1 MRRWTAARLTRSP
14 WRPRRPREVY
24 YGWWLL
30 AGSIAAMALGSGVS
44 FWAFGLYIEPL
55 ESEFG
60 WSRGEVSGALS
71 LGLLTGGLS
80 GPLTG
85 RWIDARGPRQVILFG
100 AATTALSYGLLATTS
115 ELWQWYVYSAVNGVF
130 RQMMFFIPFQAL
142 MSRWFDRRRG
152 IALSILGT
160 GFALGGVV
168 VVPAMRVIIDSL
180 GWDVSFVV
188 SGLVI
193 VALFLPL
200 GALLV
205 RNDPSDVGSLPDG
218 EAVAPGTETPALRHS
233 GLTLRAALATPH
245 FWLVAIGFT
254 FLFFGMLGM
263 LVHQIPLYV
272 SIGVPRGTAA
282 LLVSAMA
289 ALGIGSRLAVGL
301 IADRVR
307 RFEYVVIAMCACLA
321 GALIALLLDPGVV
334 GITVFVLL
342 WVCGTGGGPIIE
354 SMLLTR
360 MFGLAHFATLL
371 GAMFVIEEAGLVISP
386 VVAGWI
392 FDVTGSYDLALVMFI
407 CSFGLAALLFGVV
420 SRLPP
425 LRFEPAWEA

>member
-1 MRRWTAARLTRSP
+1 MSIAWRLQRLRR
-14 WRPRRPREVY
+14 VY

-55 ESEFG
+55 GSQFG
-60 WSRGEVSGALS
+60 WSRGEVSGGLS

-100 AATTALSYGLLATTS
+100 AVTTALSYGLLATTS
-115 ELWQWYVYSAVNGVF
+115 ELWQWYAYSAVNGVF

-152 IALSILGT
+152 MALSILGT

-168 VVPAMRVIIDSL
+168 VVPAMRVIVDSF

-193 VALFLPL
+193 VGLFVPL
-200 GALLV
+200 GVLLV

-218 EAVAPGTETPALRHS
+218 EAVPPGTATPAVRHS

-245 FWLVAIGFT
+245 FWLVATGFT
-254 FLFFGMLGM
+254 FLFFGMFGM

-272 SIGVPRGTAA
+272 SLGVSRGNAA
-282 LLVSAMA
+282 LIVSAMA
-289 ALGIGSRLAVGL
+289 ALGIGARLAFGL

-307 RFEYVVIAMCACLA
+307 RFEYLVIAMCACLA
-321 GALIALLLDPGVV
+321 SALIALLLDSGVV
-334 GITVFVLL
+334 GITLFVLL

-354 SMLLTR
+354 AMLLTR

-371 GAMFVIEEAGLVISP
+371 GAMIVVEEAGLVLSP

-392 FDVTGSYDLALVMFI
+392 FDVTGSYDLALVMFSA
-407 CSFGLAALLFGVV
+407 SFGLSVLLFAIL

-425 LRFEPAWEA
+425 LNFEAARTD

>member
-1 MRRWTAARLTRSP
+1 MSIAWRLQRLRR
-14 WRPRRPREVY
+14 VY

-55 ESEFG
+55 ESQFG
-60 WSRGEVSGALS
+60 WSRSEVSGGLS

-100 AATTALSYGLLATTS
+100 AVTTALSYGLLATTS
-115 ELWQWYVYSAVNGVF
+115 ELWQWYAYSAVNGVF

-152 IALSILGT
+152 MALSILGT

-168 VVPAMRVIIDSL
+168 VVPVMRVLVDSF

-193 VALFLPL
+193 VALFVPL
-200 GALLV
+200 GVLLV

-218 EAVAPGTETPALRHS
+218 EAVPPGTETPAVRRS

-254 FLFFGMLGM
+254 FLFFGMFGM

-272 SIGVPRGTAA
+272 SLGVPRGNAA
-282 LLVSAMA
+282 LIVSAMA
-289 ALGIGSRLAVGL
+289 ALGIGSRLAFGL

-307 RFEYVVIAMCACLA
+307 RFEYLVIAMCACLA
-321 GALIALLLDPGVV
+321 SALIALLLDSGMV
-334 GITVFVLL
+334 GITLFVLL

-354 SMLLTR
+354 AMLLTR

-371 GAMFVIEEAGLVISP
+371 GAMIVVEEAGLVISP
-386 VVAGWI
+386 VVAGYI
-392 FDVTGSYDLALVMFI
+392 FDVTGSYDLALVMFSS
-407 CSFGLAALLFGVV
+407 SFGLSVLLFAIL

-425 LRFEPAWEA
+425 LNFEPPKAR

>member
-1 MRRWTAARLTRSP
+1 MNIAWRLQRLRR
-14 WRPRRPREVY
+14 VY

-44 FWAFGLYIEPL
+44 FWAFGLYIAPL

-60 WSRGEVSGALS
+60 WSRGEVSGGLS
-71 LGLLTGGLS
+71 LGLLSSGLA

-100 AATTALSYGLLATTS
+100 AVTTALSYGLLATTS
-115 ELWQWYVYSAVNGVF
+115 ELWQWYVYSAINGVF

-142 MSRWFDRRRG
+142 ISRWFDRRRG
-152 IALSILGT
+152 VALSILGT

-168 VVPAMRVIIDSL
+168 VVPTMRWVIDTL
-180 GWDVSFVV
+180 GWGPSFIFSGVV
-188 SGLVI
+188 ITL
-193 VALFLPL
+193 LFLPL
-200 GALLV
+200 GTLLV
-205 RNDPSDVGSLPDG
+205 RNHPSDVGAEPDG
-218 EAVAPGTETPALRHS
+218 AAPPAGRVEAGPGASRLT

-245 FWLVAIGFT
+245 FWLVAFGFT
-254 FLFFGMLGM
+254 FLFFGMFGM

-272 SIGVPRGTAA
+272 SLGVPRATAA
-282 LLVSAMA
+282 LIVSGMA
-289 ALGIGSRLAVGL
+289 ALGVGSRLAFGV
-301 IADRVR
+301 IADRLR
-307 RFEYVVIAMCACLA
+307 RFEYLVITMCACLA
-321 GALIALLLDPGVV
+321 SGLLALLLDSGVV
-334 GITVFVLL
+334 GITLFVLL

-371 GAMFVIEEAGLVISP
+371 GAMFVIEEAGLVLSP

-407 CSFGLAALLFGVV
+407 CSLGLAALLFYVV
-420 SRLPP
+420 SRLPQ
-425 LRFEPAWEA
+425 LRFEPAREG

>member
-1 MRRWTAARLTRSP
+1 MSIAWRLQRLRR
-14 WRPRRPREVY
+14 VY

-55 ESEFG
+55 ESQFG
-60 WSRGEVSGALS
+60 WSRGEVSGGLS

-100 AATTALSYGLLATTS
+100 AVTTALSYGLLATTS
-115 ELWQWYVYSAVNGVF
+115 ELWQWYAYSAVNGVF

-152 IALSILGT
+152 MALSILGT

-168 VVPAMRVIIDSL
+168 VVPAMRAIIDSL
-180 GWDVSFVV
+180 GWNASFVV

-193 VALFLPL
+193 VALFVPL
-200 GALLV
+200 GVLLV

-218 EAVAPGTETPALRHS
+218 EAVAPGTVTPAVRHG

-245 FWLVAIGFT
+245 FWLVALGFT
-254 FLFFGMLGM
+254 FLFFGMFGM

-272 SIGVPRGTAA
+272 SLGVPRGNAA
-282 LLVSAMA
+282 LIVSAMA
-289 ALGIGSRLAVGL
+289 GLGIGSRLAFGL

-307 RFEYVVIAMCACLA
+307 RFEYLVIAMCACLA
-321 GALIALLLDPGVV
+321 SALIALLLDSGAV
-334 GITVFVLL
+334 GIALFVVL

-354 SMLLTR
+354 AMLLTR

-371 GAMFVIEEAGLVISP
+371 GAMFVVEEAGLVISP
-386 VVAGWI
+386 VVAGYI
-392 FDVTGSYDLALVMFI
+392 FDVTGSYDLALVMFS
-407 CSFGLAALLFGVV
+407 CSFGLSVLFFAIV
-420 SRLPP
+420 SRLPQ
-425 LRFEPAWEA
+425 LRFEGARTD

>member
-1 MRRWTAARLTRSP
+1 MSLPVWL
-14 WRPRRPREVY
+14 RRPREVY

-55 ESEFG
+55 ETEFG
-60 WSRGEVSGALS
+60 WSRGEVSGGLS
-71 LGLLTGGLS
+71 VGLLSSGFA

-85 RWIDARGPRQVILFG
+85 RWIDARGPREVILFG
-100 AATTALSYGLLATTS
+100 AVTTALSYGLLATTS
-115 ELWQWYVYSAVNGVF
+115 ELWQWYAYSAINGVF

-142 MSRWFDRRRG
+142 ISRWFDRRRG

-168 VVPAMRVIIDSL
+168 IVPLMR
-180 GWDVSFVV
+180 
-188 SGLVI
+188 LVI
-193 VALFLPL
+193 DTVGWGPSFIVSAVVILLLYLPL
-200 GALLV
+200 GTLLV
-205 RNDPSDVGSLPDG
+205 RNHPSDVGAQPDG
-218 EAVAPGTETPALRHS
+218 APAPAGQPLEASEAASRLS

-245 FWLVAIGFT
+245 FWLVALGFT
-254 FLFFGMLGM
+254 FLFFGMFGM

-272 SIGVPRGTAA
+272 SLGVPRGTAA
-282 LLVSAMA
+282 LIVSAMA
-289 ALGIGSRLAVGL
+289 ALGIGSRLAFGV
-301 IADRVR
+301 IADRMR
-307 RFEYVVIAMCACLA
+307 RFEYLVIAMCACLA
-321 GALIALLLDPGVV
+321 SGLVALLLDSGAV
-334 GITVFVLL
+334 GISLFVLL

-354 SMLLTR
+354 AMLLTR

-371 GAMFVIEEAGLVISP
+371 GAMFVIEEAGLVVSP

-407 CSFGLAALLFGVV
+407 GSFGLSALLFAAV
-420 SRLPP
+420 SRLPQ
-425 LRFEPAWEA
+425 LRFESAQSG

>member
-1 MRRWTAARLTRSP
+1 MSLRSRRQRLRQ
-14 WRPRRPREVY
+14 VY

-55 ESEFG
+55 ESQFG

-80 GPLTG
+80 GPLIG
-85 RWIDARGPRQVILFG
+85 RWIDVRGPRQVILFG
-100 AATTALSYGLLATTS
+100 AVTTALTYGLLATTS
-115 ELWQWYVYSAVNGVF
+115 ELWQWYLYSAINGVF

-142 MSRWFDRRRG
+142 ISRWFDRRRG
-152 IALSILGT
+152 VALSILGT

-168 VVPAMRVIIDSL
+168 VVPAMRVVIDSL

-188 SGLVI
+188 SGLAI
-193 VALFLPL
+193 TLLFVPL
-200 GALLV
+200 GTLLV
-205 RNDPSDVGSLPDG
+205 RNDPSDVGAQPDG
-218 EAVAPGTETPALRHS
+218 AALPAGSLAEAEASARRVS
-233 GLTLRAALATPH
+233 GLTLRAAMATPH
-245 FWLVAIGFT
+245 FWLVGIGFT
-254 FLFFGMLGM
+254 FFFFGLFGM

-282 LLVSAMA
+282 LIVSATA
-289 ALGIGSRLAVGL
+289 ALGMGSRLAFGL
-301 IADRVR
+301 IADRVT
-307 RFEYVVIAMCACLA
+307 RFEHLVIAMCACLA
-321 GALIALLLDPGVV
+321 SALIALLLDSGVV
-334 GITVFVLL
+334 GITLFVVL

-354 SMLLTR
+354 AMLLTR

-371 GAMFVIEEAGLVISP
+371 GAMLVIEELGLVISP
-386 VVAGWI
+386 TIAGWI
-392 FDVTGSYDLALVMFI
+392 FDVTGSYDLALVLFV
-407 CSFGLAALLFGVV
+407 CSFGLGALLFAVV

-425 LRFEPAWEA
+425 LRFDPARVR

>member
-1 MRRWTAARLTRSP
+1 MSIAWRLQRLRR
-14 WRPRRPREVY
+14 VY

-55 ESEFG
+55 ESQFG
-60 WSRGEVSGALS
+60 WSRGEVSGGLS

-100 AATTALSYGLLATTS
+100 AVTTALSYGLLATTS
-115 ELWQWYVYSAVNGVF
+115 ELWQWYAYSAVNGVF

-152 IALSILGT
+152 MALSILGT

-168 VVPAMRVIIDSL
+168 VVPAMRAIIDSL
-180 GWDVSFVV
+180 GWNASFVV

-193 VALFLPL
+193 VALFVPL
-200 GALLV
+200 GVLLV

-218 EAVAPGTETPALRHS
+218 EAVAPGTETPAVRHG

-245 FWLVAIGFT
+245 FWLVALGFT
-254 FLFFGMLGM
+254 FLFFGMFGM

-272 SIGVPRGTAA
+272 SLGVPRGNAA
-282 LLVSAMA
+282 LIVSAMA
-289 ALGIGSRLAVGL
+289 GLGIGSRLAFGL

-307 RFEYVVIAMCACLA
+307 RFEYLVIAMCACLA
-321 GALIALLLDPGVV
+321 SALIALLLDSGAV
-334 GITVFVLL
+334 GIALFVVL

-354 SMLLTR
+354 AMLLTR

-371 GAMFVIEEAGLVISP
+371 GAMFVVEEAGLVISP
-386 VVAGWI
+386 VVAGYI
-392 FDVTGSYDLALVMFI
+392 FDVTGSYDLALVMFS
-407 CSFGLAALLFGVV
+407 CSFGLSVLLFAIV
-420 SRLPP
+420 SRLPQ
-425 LRFEPAWEA
+425 LRFEGARTD

>member
-1 MRRWTAARLTRSP
+1 MSLRSRLQQLRG
-14 WRPRRPREVY
+14 VY

-55 ESEFG
+55 EEQFG

-80 GPLTG
+80 GPLIG
-85 RWIDARGPRQVILFG
+85 RWIDVRGPRQVILFG
-100 AATTALSYGLLATTS
+100 AVTTALSYGLLGTTS
-115 ELWQWYVYSAVNGVF
+115 ELWQWYLYSAINGVF

-142 MSRWFDRRRG
+142 ISRWFDRRRG

-200 GALLV
+200 GTLLV
-205 RNDPSDVGSLPDG
+205 RNEPSDVGAQPDG
-218 EAVAPGTETPALRHS
+218 AALPAGSLAEAEASARRVS
-233 GLTLRAALATPH
+233 GLTLRAAMATPH
-245 FWLVAIGFT
+245 FWLVGIGFT
-254 FLFFGMLGM
+254 FFFFGLFGM

-282 LLVSAMA
+282 LIVSATA
-289 ALGIGSRLAVGL
+289 ALGMGSRLAFGL
-301 IADRVR
+301 IADRVT
-307 RFEYVVIAMCACLA
+307 RFEHLVIAMCACLA
-321 GALIALLLDPGVV
+321 SALIALLLDSGVV
-334 GITVFVLL
+334 GITLFVVL

-354 SMLLTR
+354 AMLLTR

-371 GAMFVIEEAGLVISP
+371 GAMLVIEELGLVISP
-386 VVAGWI
+386 TIAGWI
-392 FDVTGSYDLALVMFI
+392 FDVTGSYDLALVLFV
-407 CSFGLAALLFGVV
+407 CSFGLGALLFAVV

-425 LRFEPAWEA
+425 LRFDPARVR